1 MNNMTTNVEKKELAV
16 EEKVYYDQSDM
27 QGEMMRYR
35 TNSSSYKYGMLAI
48 AFSVLAA
55 FISLN
60 SIKWTTFDVIIK
72 ILGNIVILLFG
83 FLSVEKVKAYN
94 KSYSYVLMAFGAVCV
109 GRIFWFPLMLITD
122 YTAYLANNLETGRL
136 GATIVGDAMAN
147 SYLPQSGYVR
157 AIIAIVFLVLS
168 AFFFILSGII
178 AYIKS
183 VRYQQ
188 YMQGKD
194 ISKGV

>member
-1 MNNMTTNVEKKELAV
+1 
-16 EEKVYYDQSDM
+16 
-27 QGEMMRYR
+27 
-35 TNSSSYKYGMLAI
+35 
-48 AFSVLAA
+48 
-55 FISLN
+55 
-60 SIKWTTFDVIIK
+60 
-72 ILGNIVILLFG
+72 
-83 FLSVEKVKAYN
+83 
-94 KSYSYVLMAFGAVCV
+94 MAFGAVCV

-188 YMQGKD
+188 YMQG
-194 ISKGV
+194 

>member
-94 KSYSYVLMAFGAVCV
+94 KTYSYVLMAFGAVCV

-136 GATIVGDAMAN
+136 GATIVGDAMSNA
-147 SYLPQSGYVR
+147 YLPQSGYVR

-168 AFFFILSGII
+168 AFFFILSGVI

>member
-1 MNNMTTNVEKKELAV
+1 MNNMTTNVEKKELV
-16 EEKVYYDQSDM
+16 QEKVYYDQSDM

-35 TNSSSYKYGMLAI
+35 ANSSSYKYGMLAI
-48 AFSVLAA
+48 IFSVLAS

-94 KSYSYVLMAFGAVCV
+94 KSYSYVLMAFGGVCV

-122 YTAYLANNLETGRL
+122 YTAYLNNNLETGRL
-136 GATIVGDAMAN
+136 GATVVGDPMAN
-147 SYLPQSGYVR
+147 SYLPQSGYIR
-157 AIIAIVFLVLS
+157 AIIAIVLLALS
-168 AFFFILSGII
+168 AFFFIVSGII
-178 AYIKS
+178 AYKKS
-183 VRYQQ
+183 VRYHQ